1 MLRPGTL
8 SLTTLLAMLTAL
20 GPLSMDMY
28 LPSLPDIARVLEAPT
43 ARVQL
48 TISSYLIGFA
58 VGQLIYGPLSD
69 RHGRRPVLFAALGLY
84 VTGTLIC
91 AATQSIDTLI
101 AARFLQAVGGA
112 GSIVLARAMVR
123 DLYSGVRAARELSL
137 MGSISAFAPIVA
149 PMIGG
154 VLQTAFGWRASF
166 IVMGAAAAIAIL
178 VAHRLLPETL
188 PQRGGEP
195 ISLSSMVR
203 GYGAVLRHR
212 GFLAYL
218 GILTVSYAGL
228 FAWISGGPVVL
239 QGVYGLSALAFG
251 FTFALGAAGYMA
263 GAAIAAR
270 LVTRLGLDRT
280 MGLGVVALA
289 VGGLGVAAVVAVAN
303 PQRYLAGGGDGG
315 VPRRPRPFDAAGDGG
330 GADAVSP
337 ARRHRGFP
345 DGARTA
351 NGRCR
356 RRGGGRRLPRPLGL
370 ARRRRDRH
378 HGLPDVPALGA
389 DPAVAR
395 ATALEWPLTPVAC
408 GTMFVRMSSWAARG
422 ARARLRASDDVLD

>member
-58 VGQLIYGPLSD
+58 VGQLMYGPLSD

-166 IVMGAAAAIAIL
+166 IVMGAAAAIAIF

-218 GILTVSYAGL
+218 GILTISYAGL

-239 QGVYGLSALAFG
+239 QGVLRTFG
-251 FTFALGAAGYMA
+251 
-263 GAAIAAR
+263 AR
-270 LVTRLGLDRT
+270 LRLHLR
-280 MGLGVVALA
+280 
-289 VGGLGVAAVVAVAN
+289 
-303 PQRYLAGGGDGG
+303 
-315 VPRRPRPFDAAGDGG
+315 
-330 GADAVSP
+330 
-337 ARRHRGFP
+337 
-345 DGARTA
+345 
-351 NGRCR
+351 
-356 RRGGGRRLPRPLGL
+356 
-370 ARRRRDRH
+370 ARRRRI
-378 HGLPDVPALGA
+378 HGRGGHRGA
-389 DPAVAR
+389 ARDPARILIAR
-395 ATALEWPLTPVAC
+395 WGSAWWRSPSAAWAW
-408 GTMFVRMSSWAARG
+408 RRSSPC
-422 ARARLRASDDVLD
+422 ASPTVSGWWR

>member
-1 MLRPGTL
+1 MLRPDTL
-8 SLTTLLAMLTAL
+8 SLTMLLAMLTAL

-28 LPSLPDIARVLEAPT
+28 LPSLPDIAHVLAAPT

-69 RHGRRPVLFAALGLY
+69 RHGRRPVLFAALMLY
-84 VTGTLIC
+84 ITGTLIC
-91 AATQSIDTLI
+91 AVTQSIDMLI
-101 AARFLQAVGGA
+101 VARFLQAIGGA

-166 IVMGAAAAIAIL
+166 VVMDVAAGIAVF

-188 PQRGGEP
+188 PQRGGEAV
-195 ISLSSMVR
+195 SVLSMVR

-228 FAWISGGPVVL
+228 FAWISGAPVVL
-239 QGVYGLSALAFG
+239 QGVYGLSAVAFG

-263 GAAIAAR
+263 GAAAAAR

-280 MGLGVVALA
+280 MALGVAALA
-289 VGGLGVAAVVAVAN
+289 VGGLGVAAVVAAHIQNGVWLVAVMAL
-303 PQRYLAGGGDGG
+303 YLAG
-315 VPRRPRPFDAAGDGG
+315 
-330 GADAVSP
+330 
-337 ARRHRGFP
+337 
-345 DGARTA
+345 
-351 NGRCR
+351 
-356 RRGGGRRLPRPLGL
+356 LGL
-370 ARRRRDRH
+370 AM
-378 HGLPDVPALGA
+378 PQAMAGA
-389 DPAVAR
+389 
-395 ATALEWPLTPVAC
+395 LTPFPQRAGTAASLMGIVQQTAAAIVAAVVGNYLGRSAWPVAGVVAVMGC
-408 GTMFVRMSSWAARG
+408 LTFLIWALTR
-422 ARARLRASDDVLD
+422 RLSASEGRNGP